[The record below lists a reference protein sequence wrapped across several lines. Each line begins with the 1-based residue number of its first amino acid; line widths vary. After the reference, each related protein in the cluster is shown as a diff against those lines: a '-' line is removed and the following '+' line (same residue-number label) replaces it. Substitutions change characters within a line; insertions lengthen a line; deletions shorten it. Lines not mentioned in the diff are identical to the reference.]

1 MLNQAT
7 LYNVEHQ
14 KSDLRALRQFIFSRW
29 EEAGQLQPILKSG
42 AEMGLFHYGNCPSL
56 GSIVAE
62 A

>member
-14 KSDLRALRQFIFSRW
+14 KSDLRADGYLLTLGGSRPTSAHSQ
-29 EEAGQLQPILKSG
+29 ER
-42 AEMGLFHYGNCPSL
+42 AEVGLFHYGNCPSL
-56 GSIVAE
+56 GSIVVE